1 MKFAASILV
10 LPRLPRI
17 DVSTSA
23 KNETLELCES
33 GDCTAIAD
41 TGTSLIGVPKA
52 GPLAIPSHQEQ
63 KNVILG
69 YSGILGQN
77 FLLCTLQPI
86 NPWPGVCAEDALASC
101 TSRAPLV
108 LRSVCLHFFHLSPI
122 QTSKTMQ
129 SILICS
135 SIARNHGSNEIDLT
149 SSSYSQMMSAS
160 RTSFPGR
167 QVDDDKVPSADSTDY
182 FDCRNQPGLG
192 SQRLSG
198 QNLVKDVKVI

>member
-1 MKFAASILV
+1 MAARCTKYSCGCVELGLEFAASILI

-108 LRSVCLHFFHLSPI
+108 FRRVCLHCCICFHLSPL

-129 SILICS
+129 GSLIC
-135 SIARNHGSNEIDLT
+135 
-149 SSSYSQMMSAS
+149 
-160 RTSFPGR
+160 
-167 QVDDDKVPSADSTDY
+167 
-182 FDCRNQPGLG
+182 
-192 SQRLSG
+192 
-198 QNLVKDVKVI
+198 